1 MGDRQEA
8 PWALGP
14 SVLPVT
20 CEMKAPRLGASETQP
35 MRGQVCTGWGRG
47 ALTAPGGHFGGRVL
61 GG

>member
-35 MRGQVCTGWGRG
+35 MRGQVCTGWG
-47 ALTAPGGHFGGRVL
+47 HFGGRVL